1 MTNRIDVQVS
11 SARSG
16 LPGVAKLRH
25 WARAALAGRRRDAEL
40 SIRIVDAAE
49 SRALNHR
56 YRDKDRATNVLAFPA
71 ELPEELGVSLLGDL
85 VICREVVEAEAQAQ
99 AKPAD
104 AHWAHMV
111 VHGVLHLLGYDHVR
125 PDDAEAMERLEAEI
139 MAELGWPD
147 PYREQ
152 TAPPQDHHG

>member
-1 MTNRIDVQVS
+1 
-11 SARSG
+11 
-16 LPGVAKLRH
+16 
-25 WARAALAGRRRDAEL
+25 
-40 SIRIVDAAE
+40 
-49 SRALNHR
+49 
-56 YRDKDRATNVLAFPA
+56 
-71 ELPEELGVSLLGDL
+71 
-85 VICREVVEAEAQAQ
+85 
-99 AKPAD
+99 
-104 AHWAHMV
+104 MV

>member
-1 MTNRIDVQVS
+1 
-11 SARSG
+11 
-16 LPGVAKLRH
+16 
-25 WARAALAGRRRDAEL
+25 
-40 SIRIVDAAE
+40 
-49 SRALNHR
+49 
-56 YRDKDRATNVLAFPA
+56 VLAFPA

-111 VHGVLHLLGYDHVR
+111 VHGVLHLLGYDHVQ

-152 TAPPQDHHG
+152 TTPPQDHHG